1 MEANGLFQKQ
11 KPKLYIGYDHYA
23 DGPYFEG
30 FRRLYG
36 SLYEPIRDNSLAREI
51 DGDDA
56 EDFLRQ
62 AKDGAMQGCAAAVIL
77 CGARTHLGKFVD
89 WEIKAALDRK
99 LSLIGIILP
108 TNPGEAEGKPWLPQ
122 RLQANFDGG
131 FAVLCRWQELAST
144 QVDFGTRFRFALA
157 QPTHR
162 IDNSLP
168 LRSHNG

>member
-1 MEANGLFQKQ
+1 MDAGALFQKQ

-36 SLYEPIRDNSLAREI
+36 SLYELTRDNSLAREI

-62 AKDGAMQGCAAAVIL
+62 ARNGTMEACAAAVIL
-77 CGARTHLGKFVD
+77 CGTRTHLDKFVD
-89 WEIKAALDRK
+89 WEIKAALDSK

-108 TNPGEAEGKPWLPQ
+108 TNPGEAEGRPWLPQ
-122 RLQANFDGG
+122 RLQANFEGG
-131 FAVLCRWQELAST
+131 FAVICRWRELADT
-144 QVDFGTRFRFALA
+144 QVDFGSRLRFAMA
-157 QPTHR
+157 QPADK

-168 LRSHNG
+168 LRSRNG